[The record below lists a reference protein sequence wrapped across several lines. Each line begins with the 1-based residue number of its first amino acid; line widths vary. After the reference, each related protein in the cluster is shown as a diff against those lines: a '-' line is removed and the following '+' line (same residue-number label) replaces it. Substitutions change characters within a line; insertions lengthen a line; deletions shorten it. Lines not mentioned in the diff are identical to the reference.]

1 MCNGT
6 GSACNRFEV
15 WENLILCVFTGEVVL
30 KWSCWTHYWTD
41 KHAIGGGLTWTHPPD
56 PSGFLPAGWVPV
68 VLSYGALQWPTNA
81 PWGILFGVS
90 SPRSEIDR
98 SVWCWPAV
106 RVCQGSVY
114 WRSLSQ
120 RPQWSRQ
127 ALESGTHGPWS
138 IWASG
143 TSSAF
148 AHFSSTS
155 TSCRCWKGNPA
166 CWVRT
171 TTYIDWIILIYNYY
185 SYID

>member
-6 GSACNRFEV
+6 GSACNRFAVELWEV
-15 WENLILCVFTGEVVL
+15 GGRDNLETLILCVFTGEGVL
-30 KWSCWTHYWTD
+30 KWSCWTHVDWHTNYWWWTD
-41 KHAIGGGLTWTHPPD
+41 MKSSPWTLWV
-56 PSGFLPAGWVPV
+56 FTCWVPV
-68 VLSYGALQWPTNA
+68 VLSYGALQWPSND

-90 SPRSEIDR
+90 SPRSEIVR
-98 SVWCWPAV
+98 SVWCWHAV
-106 RVCQGSVY
+106 RVCQESVY

-127 ALESGTHGPWS
+127 TLESGTHGPWS

-171 TTYIDWIILIYNYY
+171 TTYIDWKIEL
-185 SYID
+185 